1 MADLQ
6 SDPLS
11 RGVGSTMYPAYP
23 APSERARELYAS
35 LVDFMRAE
43 VLPAERAYDEYRHRA
58 GPDDTT
64 LPPVVEELKVK
75 ARERGLWNLF
85 LPSESGLTQLEYA
98 PLAEL
103 SGWSLELAPEAMN
116 CQAPDT
122 GNMELL
128 HLRGT
133 DEQRKRWLQPLL
145 DGEIRSA
152 FCMTE
157 PDVASSDATN
167 IATRIVRDGDEY
179 VITGRKWWSSG
190 AADPR
195 CEVLVVMGKTDPE
208 AATHRQQ
215 SMVIVPT
222 DTPGVTVGRSFPVFG
237 RHDQH
242 GHCVVDFDEV
252 RVPVANLLGEE
263 GGGFANAQ
271 ARLGPGRIHHVMR
284 ALGAGER
291 ALALMVR
298 RTQER
303 VAFGKPLA
311 EQSAVRE
318 RIAESRIQMEQARAL
333 CHKAAY
339 VVDSEG
345 NKAARHLI
353 AAAKVAVPRAV
364 TEVIDRAI
372 QVHGGAGISDAT
384 PLSMLYG
391 WHRAMRIFDGP
402 DEVHLGSLARHE
414 LGAEPLFALPAS
426 YAGGGLP

>member
-1 MADLQ
+1 MAHRPEL
-6 SDPLS
+6 
-11 RGVGSTMYPAYP
+11 YPAFP
-23 APSERARELYAS
+23 APSAQALAHHEALLA
-35 LVDFMRAE
+35 FMRDE
-43 VLPAERAYDEYRHRA
+43 VFPAEAVYDVYREQA
-58 GPDDTT
+58 GPDDHTV
-64 LPPVVEELKVK
+64 PPVIEELKVK

-103 SGWSLELAPEAMN
+103 SGWSNELAPEAMN

-128 HLRGT
+128 HLIGT
-133 DEQRKRWLQPLL
+133 EEQKDRWLRPLL
-145 DGEIRSA
+145 EGEIRSA

-157 PDVASSDATN
+157 PAVASSDATN
-167 IATRIVRDGDEY
+167 IATRIRRDGDEY
-179 VITGRKWWSSG
+179 VVSGTKWWSSG

-195 CEVLVVMGKTDPE
+195 CRLLIVMGKTDPE

-215 SMVIVPT
+215 SMLIVPA
-222 DTPGVTVGRSFPVFG
+222 DTPGVRIGRSYPVFG

-242 GHCVVDFDEV
+242 GHCLVEFDEV
-252 RVPVANLLGEE
+252 RVPASNLLGEE
-263 GGGFANAQ
+263 GGGFAAAQ

-291 ALALMVR
+291 ALAMMVSR
-298 RTQER
+298 AQER
-303 VAFGKPLA
+303 VAFGRPLA
-311 EQSAVRE
+311 EQSSVRE
-318 RIAESRIQMEQARAL
+318 RIAESRIELEQARAL
-333 CHKAAY
+333 CHRAAF

-364 TEVIDRAI
+364 GQVIDRAI
-372 QVHGGAGISDAT
+372 QVHGAAGISDAT
-384 PLSMLYG
+384 PLAAMYG

-402 DEVHLGSLARHE
+402 DEVHLTSLARAE
-414 LGAEPLFALPAS
+414 LGADPIFDLPPV
-426 YAGGGLP
+426 GP

>member
-1 MADLQ
+1 MAL
-6 SDPLS
+6 
-11 RGVGSTMYPAYP
+11 GSQMYDAYP
-23 APSERARELYAS
+23 EPSARAAELYDA
-35 LVDFMRAE
+35 LLEFMREE
-43 VLPAERAYDEYRHRA
+43 VFPAEKSYDEYRA
-58 GPDDTT
+58 EVGPEDHTV
-64 LPPVVEELKVK
+64 PPVVEELKAK

-98 PLAEL
+98 PMAEL
-103 SGWSLELAPEAMN
+103 SGWSNELAPEAMN

-128 HLRGT
+128 HLIGNE
-133 DEQRKRWLQPLL
+133 EQHALWLTPLL

-157 PDVASSDATN
+157 PAVASSDATN

-179 VITGRKWWSSG
+179 VISGTKWWSSG

-195 CEVLVVMGKTDPE
+195 CRLLVVMGKTDPS
-208 AATHRQQ
+208 APTHRQQ
-215 SMVIVPT
+215 SMVLVAA
-222 DTPGVTVGRSFPVFG
+222 DTPGVTIKRSFPVFG

-242 GHCVVDFDEV
+242 GHCLVEFDDV
-252 RVPVANLLGEE
+252 RVPAANLLGEE
-263 GGGFANAQ
+263 GGGFAAAQ

-291 ALALMVR
+291 ALAMTVS

-303 VAFGKPLA
+303 VAFGKPLS
-311 EQSAVRE
+311 EQSSVRE
-318 RIAESRIQMEQARAL
+318 RIAESRIELEQARAL

-339 VVDSEG
+339 VVDTAG
-345 NKAARHLI
+345 NKEARHLI

-364 TEVIDRAI
+364 NHVIDRAI
-372 QVHGGAGISDAT
+372 QVHGAAGISDAT
-384 PLSMLYG
+384 PLSMMYG

-402 DEVHLGSLARHE
+402 DEVHLASLARAE
-414 LGAEPLFALPAS
+414 VGATPLFDLP
-426 YAGGGLP
+426 

>member
-1 MADLQ
+1 MVHFSSQ
-6 SDPLS
+6 
-11 RGVGSTMYPAYP
+11 YPAYAP
-23 APSERARELYAS
+23 PSEKALQLYDE

-43 VLPAERAYDEYRHRA
+43 VFPAEARYYAYREEV
-58 GPDDTT
+58 GSDDHTV
-64 LPPVVEELKVK
+64 PPVIEELKEK
-75 ARERGLWNLF
+75 ARARGLWNLF

-103 SGWSLELAPEAMN
+103 SGWSNELAPEAIN

-128 HLRGT
+128 HLIGT
-133 DEQRKRWLQPLL
+133 DEQKQQWLRPLL

-157 PDVASSDATN
+157 PAVASSDATN
-167 IATRIVRDGDEY
+167 IATRVVRDGDEY
-179 VITGRKWWSSG
+179 VINGTKWWSSG

-195 CEVLVVMGKTDPE
+195 CRLLIVMGKTDPE

-215 SMVIVPT
+215 SMLIVPA
-222 DTPGVTVGRSFPVFG
+222 DAPGVSIKRSYPVFG
-237 RHDQH
+237 HHDQH
-242 GHCVVDFDEV
+242 GHCLVEFDEV
-252 RVPVANLLGEE
+252 RVPVTHLLGEE
-263 GGGFANAQ
+263 GGGFAAAQ

-291 ALALMVR
+291 ALAMMVS

-303 VAFGKPLA
+303 VAFGRPLA
-311 EQSAVRE
+311 DQSSIRE
-318 RIAESRIQMEQARAL
+318 RIAESRIELEQARAL
-333 CHKAAY
+333 CHRAAH
-339 VVDSEG
+339 VIDTEG
-345 NKAARHLI
+345 NKGARHLI

-364 TEVIDRAI
+364 GAVIDRAI

-384 PLSMLYG
+384 PLAAMYG

-402 DEVHLGSLARHE
+402 DEVHLASLARAE
-414 LGAEPLFALPAS
+414 LNAAPLFDLPPT
-426 YAGGGLP
+426 GP

>member
-1 MADLQ
+1 MTSA
-6 SDPLS
+6 
-11 RGVGSTMYPAYP
+11 GSHMGSQVYPAYA
-23 APSERARELYAS
+23 APSEKAVRLHAEL
-35 LVDFMRAE
+35 VEFMRE
-43 VLPAERAYDEYRHRA
+43 RVFPAEAAYDEFRHQA
-58 GPDDTT
+58 GPDDHTV
-64 LPPVVEELKVK
+64 PPVVEELKVE

-103 SGWSLELAPEAMN
+103 SGWSNELAPEAMN

-128 HLRGT
+128 HLIGT
-133 DEQRKRWLQPLL
+133 PEQQERWLTPLL
-145 DGEIRSA
+145 QGRIRSA
-152 FCMTE
+152 FAMTE
-157 PDVASSDATN
+157 PAVASSDATN

-179 VITGRKWWSSG
+179 VINGRKWWSSG

-195 CEVLVVMGKTDPE
+195 CELFIVMGKTDPE

-215 SMVIVPT
+215 SMVIVPR
-222 DTPGVTVGRSFPVFG
+222 DTPGLRVERSYPVFG
-237 RHDQH
+237 RQDQH
-242 GHCVVDFDEV
+242 GHCVVTFDDV
-252 RVPVANLLGEE
+252 RVPVSNVLGEE
-263 GGGFANAQ
+263 GGGFAAAQ

-291 ALALMVR
+291 ALAMMVQ

-303 VAFGKPLA
+303 VAFGKPLS

-318 RIAESRIQMEQARAL
+318 RIAESRIELEQARAL
-333 CHKAAY
+333 CHKAAH
-339 VVDSEG
+339 VVDTAG
-345 NKAARHLI
+345 NKEARHLI

-364 TEVIDRAI
+364 GAVIDRAI

-384 PLSMLYG
+384 PLAMMYG

-402 DEVHLGSLARHE
+402 DEVHLGSLARAE
-414 LGAEPLFALPAS
+414 LGAKPLFELPPLTV
-426 YAGGGLP
+426 G